1 MEAGKSQRKKKLL
14 NIARLD
20 GINKVT
26 IDFSGIPLVSSSY
39 ADEVFGKMFVELG
52 PLEFSQRF
60 GFRNIDPL
68 VRQLIDKAVTQR
80 VRGVEPAI

>member
-1 MEAGKSQRKKKLL
+1 
-14 NIARLD
+14 
-20 GINKVT
+20 
-26 IDFSGIPLVSSSY
+26 
-39 ADEVFGKMFVELG
+39 MFVELG